1 MQKGQQLVT
10 IKGTKEGLIF
20 YLDDSHLFEAVYEE
34 LQKVLTSNPF
44 HQNPQKVS
52 VIIHLGYRYL
62 KEHQKKELRKLIEQD
77 QRFHVEKFSSE
88 VMNKQEVEILL
99 DKNEVK
105 PFYRIVRSGQ
115 ILEITGHLLL
125 IGDVNPGGEVR
136 ATGDIYIM
144 GKLHGVA
151 HAGVN
156 GDENAVIIAS
166 YMNPNQLRIANYI
179 SRAPDYESD
188 GVYMECGYFNKE
200 DGKIKIDRLQAMPQ
214 IRKELHRLERGIL
227 NG

>member
-1 MQKGQQLVT
+1 MHKGQQLVT

-20 YLDDSHLFEAVYEE
+20 YLDDAQSFESIYKE
-34 LQKVLTSNPF
+34 LKQVLASTPF

-52 VIIHLGYRYL
+52 VIINLGYRYL
-62 KEHQKKELRKLIEQD
+62 KEKEKEGLRELIEQD

-88 VMNKQEVEILL
+88 VMNKQEVEKLL
-99 DKNEVK
+99 DYSEVK
-105 PFYRIVRSGQ
+105 PFYRMVRSGQ
-115 ILEITGHLLL
+115 ILEVIGHLLL

-144 GKLHGVA
+144 GNLHGVA
-151 HAGVN
+151 HAGIN
-156 GDENAVIIAS
+156 GDEKAVIIAS

-179 SRAPDYESD
+179 SRSPDYESD
-188 GVYMECGYFNKE
+188 GVYMECGYYNK
-200 DGKIKIDRLQAMPQ
+200 DNGKIKIDRLQAIPQ
-214 IRKELHRLERGIL
+214 IREELHRLERGIL

>member
-1 MQKGQQLVT
+1 
-10 IKGTKEGLIF
+10 
-20 YLDDSHLFEAVYEE
+20 
-34 LQKVLTSNPF
+34 
-44 HQNPQKVS
+44 
-52 VIIHLGYRYL
+52 
-62 KEHQKKELRKLIEQD
+62 
-77 QRFHVEKFSSE
+77 
-88 VMNKQEVEILL
+88 MNKQEVEILL

-214 IRKELHRLERGIL
+214 IRKELHRLERGIDRKSTRL
-227 NG
+227 NSSHVAISYAVFCLK